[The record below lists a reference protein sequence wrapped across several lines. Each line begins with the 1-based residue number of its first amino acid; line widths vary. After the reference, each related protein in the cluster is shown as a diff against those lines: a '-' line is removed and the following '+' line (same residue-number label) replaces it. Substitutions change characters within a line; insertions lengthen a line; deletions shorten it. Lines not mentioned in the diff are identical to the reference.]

1 MMTMYDS
8 FGMRSVLDDES
19 SSGWALLLVS
29 LVVVTKSPSKN
40 DSSFPFFCNSVQC
53 TGSVVSTLE
62 L

>member
-8 FGMRSVLDDES
+8 FGMRSVLDEES

-29 LVVVTKSPSKN
+29 LVTKSPSKN